1 MTGGN
6 PSGYDC
12 PARREK
18 IFRPPA
24 NRGNLSHPPSSN
36 PMSSLS
42 GAHHDE
48 ADADLP
54 MDLSV
59 HAGSGARSLA
69 SAASADFDRAPRP
82 DVAMLQR
89 AQKGDRS
96 AYGQIVVLYQ
106 DRLYN
111 AVLRL
116 VGDRDEALELTQ
128 EAFTR
133 GLMKL
138 DSFRGDASPYTW
150 LFRIAV
156 NLAISQLRKVQR
168 NRVFSLD
175 RPGSHRGGI
184 GSRPGGN
191 GNGRYDEDAQASGLL
206 DRVAQDTSNLPP
218 QRLEQRE
225 RDQEVLAALGRL
237 DAEYRAVLVMRDIEG
252 FDYQQMADVL
262 GLPLG
267 TLKSRLFRAR
277 LALRDELRT
286 YLKDLIEQDDA
297 RDARRANDLRE
308 LTDAQDGVGSGGA
321 DDSRESRDR

>member
-1 MTGGN
+1 MFTAAMDGPGGALAHETKTFYER
-6 PSGYDC
+6 P
-12 PARREK
+12 REK
-18 IFRPPA
+18 VERT
-24 NRGNLSHPPSSN
+24 GNLSLLPASN

-42 GAHHDE
+42 GTHHEPADLG
-48 ADADLP
+48 ADALDADP
-54 MDLSV
+54 M
-59 HAGSGARSLA
+59 SGAGERGLRPDIA
-69 SAASADFDRAPRP
+69 LLERAKTGDRA
-82 DVAMLQR
+82 
-89 AQKGDRS
+89 

-111 AVLRL
+111 AVLRV

-138 DSFRGDASPYTW
+138 ESFRGDASPYTW

-175 RPGSHRGGI
+175 RPGSRAERGE
-184 GSRPGGN
+184 S
-191 GNGRYDEDAQASGLL
+191 QASALAERVSADGLG
-206 DRVAQDTSNLPP
+206 RPVASTPP

-225 RDQEVLAALGRL
+225 RDQHVLAALGRL
-237 DAEYRAVLVMRDIEG
+237 DAEYRAVLVMRDVEG

-277 LALRDELRT
+277 LALRDELRS
-286 YLKDLIEQDDA
+286 YIKDA
-297 RDARRANDLRE
+297 RE
-308 LTDAQDGVGSGGA
+308 LKNSPGK
-321 DDSRESRDR
+321 